1 MQQRKTAN
9 HPSKPLYCRRKQL
22 LAAIGERY
30 QLRMVGNLFGP
41 ELHRAMAS
49 ARVVVNL
56 HYYEGALLETTRIHE
71 CLSLGVPVVSETSA
85 DQSEHSALEGAVR
98 FVPVGDVPALLQAI
112 GDVLGAS
119 PQQSAAAQAAR
130 EEAVA
135 ASQAH
140 FEFMLYRMLL
150 ARRWLDYPQFQALT
164 GTTPLPG
171 TCLALSLPET
181 THRRAM
187 FISHQ
192 APGVQV
198 FDGLR
203 YSPGWTGCA
212 LSYKY
217 LAQQALTAQWPQ
229 LEVMEDDVLFL
240 PDYAEHKAVVD
251 AYLAQHSGQWD
262 VFVGLVAIM
271 HPDTRVLGVERQGG
285 LVFVTID
292 RMMSMVHNTYAPTA
306 LRLLAQWDETNT
318 DPETNTIDRY
328 LQTRQQLRVVTTLP
342 FLVGHHEE
350 LHSSLWGIQN
360 SHYAEIIAT
369 AQAALEA
376 KVQAFE
382 QGVQQAPHAPE
393 GSMLS

>member
-1 MQQRKTAN
+1 
-9 HPSKPLYCRRKQL
+9 
-22 LAAIGERY
+22 
-30 QLRMVGNLFGP
+30 
-41 ELHRAMAS
+41 
-49 ARVVVNL
+49 
-56 HYYEGALLETTRIHE
+56 
-71 CLSLGVPVVSETSA
+71 
-85 DQSEHSALEGAVR
+85 
-98 FVPVGDVPALLQAI
+98 
-112 GDVLGAS
+112 
-119 PQQSAAAQAAR
+119 
-130 EEAVA
+130 
-135 ASQAH
+135 
-140 FEFMLYRMLL
+140 
-150 ARRWLDYPQFQALT
+150 
-164 GTTPLPG
+164 
-171 TCLALSLPET
+171 
-181 THRRAM
+181 M

-217 LAQQALTAQWPQ
+217 LAQQALTAQWLQ

-285 LVFVTID
+285 QVFVTID